1 VGGHRAAELP
11 TGRDGGRVDGAADGD
26 GCRHLHPAPVMADW
40 PGGADMLLGSLA
52 NGLVAVLLAAAVVLI
67 LAGTQ

>member
-1 VGGHRAAELP
+1 
-11 TGRDGGRVDGAADGD
+11 
-26 GCRHLHPAPVMADW
+26 MADW